1 MENLLP
7 RVYKEISNYLEKHK
21 AVSGEELMWKI
32 DQEVDKLNDN
42 EKKELEKLLKG
53 DVSRMIF
60 DGITG
65 KIRLS
70 VFSPDMHVSI
80 NYLGDV
86 FYCPPTHKYMPEEL
100 GNAFKRL
107 AQMKFDEVSQKIE
120 DTIRNLMTDSGCAT
134 SDIQTQIKGVFKSI
148 QTVKDD
154 QKLQLLIFP
163 SIVFVS
169 ECLKE
174 LEEIPHTYVV
184 AIPSEKTP
192 APFVNFIRE
201 NIDTIRGNKKMMV
214 WVVNSDQMTVSP
226 FLGKPAD
233 KDIWNKFKDPEKSLM
248 ASQNWM
254 KGMMRSRV
262 LDEDF

>member
-7 RVYKEISNYLEKHK
+7 SVYKEISSYLEKHK

-53 DVSRMIF
+53 DVSQMIF

-86 FYCPPTHKYMPEEL
+86 FYCPPTHKYMPNEL
-100 GNAFKRL
+100 ENAFKRL
-107 AQMKFDEVSQKIE
+107 SQMRFDRISKKVE
-120 DTIRNLMTDSGCAT
+120 DTMRNLMKDSGYTT
-134 SDIQTQIKGVFKSI
+134 SDIKTQIKGVYKGI
-148 QTVKDD
+148 EAAKDD
-154 QKLQLLIFP
+154 QKIQVLIFP

-169 ECLKE
+169 EDLKA
-174 LEEIPHTYVV
+174 LGEIPHTYIV

-201 NIDTIRGNKKMMV
+201 NIDTIRGNKKMMI
-214 WVVNSDQMTVSP
+214 WAVNPDQMTVSP
-226 FLGKPAD
+226 FLGKPTD
-233 KDIWNKFKDPEKSLM
+233 EDIWNRLKDPEKSLM

-254 KGMMRSRV
+254 KGMVRSRV